1 MPINSRCQDK
11 YRITYNAYVAQGRT
25 AADSATAA
33 EQALKACLDRAE
45 PVTQVAQPTVDVPS
59 GRLDDTG
66 PSPNVPAEQDRR
78 SSRPSGLAKPSSG
91 FTSKRGKL
99 Y

>member
-11 YRITYNAYVAQGRT
+11 FRITYNAYIAQGR
-25 AADSATAA
+25 SATDAGTAA

-45 PVTQVAQPTVDVPS
+45 PVTQLAQPTFDMAP